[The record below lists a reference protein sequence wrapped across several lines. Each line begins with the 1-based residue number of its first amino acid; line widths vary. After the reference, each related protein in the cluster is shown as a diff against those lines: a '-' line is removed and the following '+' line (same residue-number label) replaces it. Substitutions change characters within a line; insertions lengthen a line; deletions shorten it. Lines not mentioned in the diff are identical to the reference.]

1 MLQAPTPPVASP
13 RTITRKPFETLD
25 GHSGMPLEVPG
36 ASKPTAWM
44 TNRLPSSQHVWRI
57 RFQSFTGLSSASFG
71 GSIVTRNIGQ
81 ALRLPVLMQPTQ
93 V

>member
-1 MLQAPTPPVASP
+1 LQAATPPAATP

-25 GHSGMPLEVPG
+25 GHSGMPPEVPDL
-36 ASKPTAWM
+36 SKPTAWI

-71 GSIVTRNIGQ
+71 ASIVKRTIGQ
-81 ALRLPVLMQPTQ
+81 ACRLTVLMQATQ
-93 V
+93 S